1 MDDQIWGYKKESG
14 LPELPEVGKLQ
25 VKNAAWPM
33 PMESHPDA
41 VEFLLLR
48 SGCKQIQVED
58 RLYEM
63 QGGDLLVVFPGE
75 RHGAEDFV
83 QNRTSLAYLLMA
95 VPTEVPRFCMLEEE
109 ERSALWEQLKLLK
122 GRMLKVSPSVC
133 RTMDRLFDHVNTGLP
148 LERARIR
155 TELMRFLFQ
164 ILEEAGEEDKSLPA
178 DIAAV
183 IRYIREAREEMPDIA
198 KMAALVNLS
207 ESRFK
212 QKFKQ
217 ATGIPPAEFTV
228 REKIRESQTLLK
240 DPARTVTSIA
250 MGLQLQPALLRPFPE
265 IHRPLPDPVPSKPRI
280 CIIISFCY
288 GSHPI
293 LMLL

>member
-133 RTMDRLFDHVNTGLP
+133 RTMDRLFDHVNTGLS

-155 TELMRFLFQ
+155 TELMRLLFQ

-250 MGLQLQPALLRPFPE
+250 MELGFSSSQHFSVLFRKYTGL
-265 IHRPLPDPVPSKPRI
+265 S
-280 CIIISFCY
+280 
-288 GSHPI
+288 PI
-293 LMLL
+293 QYRQNHEFVS

>member
-41 VEFLLLR
+41 VELLLLR

-250 MGLQLQPALLRPFPE
+250 MELGFSSSQHFSVLFRKYTGL
-265 IHRPLPDPVPSKPRI
+265 S
-280 CIIISFCY
+280 
-288 GSHPI
+288 PI
-293 LMLL
+293 QYRQNHEFVS

>member
-1 MDDQIWGYKKESG
+1 
-14 LPELPEVGKLQ
+14 
-25 VKNAAWPM
+25 
-33 PMESHPDA
+33 
-41 VEFLLLR
+41 
-48 SGCKQIQVED
+48 
-58 RLYEM
+58 
-63 QGGDLLVVFPGE
+63 
-75 RHGAEDFV
+75 
-83 QNRTSLAYLLMA
+83 
-95 VPTEVPRFCMLEEE
+95 
-109 ERSALWEQLKLLK
+109 
-122 GRMLKVSPSVC
+122 
-133 RTMDRLFDHVNTGLP
+133 MDRLFDHVNTGLP

-250 MGLQLQPALLRPFPE
+250 MELGFSSSQHFSVLFRKYTGL
-265 IHRPLPDPVPSKPRI
+265 S
-280 CIIISFCY
+280 
-288 GSHPI
+288 PI
-293 LMLL
+293 QYRQNHEFVS

>member
-95 VPTEVPRFCMLEEE
+95 VPTEIPRFCMLEKE

-133 RTMDRLFDHVNTGLP
+133 RTMDRLFDHVNAGLP

-250 MGLQLQPALLRPFPE
+250 MELGFSSSQHFSVLFRKYTGL
-265 IHRPLPDPVPSKPRI
+265 S
-280 CIIISFCY
+280 
-288 GSHPI
+288 PI
-293 LMLL
+293 QYRQNHEFVS

>member
-109 ERSALWEQLKLLK
+109 ECSALWEQLKLLK

-250 MGLQLQPALLRPFPE
+250 MELGFSSSQHFSVLFRKYTGL
-265 IHRPLPDPVPSKPRI
+265 S
-280 CIIISFCY
+280 
-288 GSHPI
+288 PI
-293 LMLL
+293 QYRQNHEFVS

>member
-109 ERSALWEQLKLLK
+109 ERSALWGQLKLLK

-250 MGLQLQPALLRPFPE
+250 MELGFSSSQHFSVLFRKYTGL
-265 IHRPLPDPVPSKPRI
+265 S
-280 CIIISFCY
+280 
-288 GSHPI
+288 PI
-293 LMLL
+293 QYRQNHEFVS

>member
-95 VPTEVPRFCMLEEE
+95 VPTELPRFCMLEEE

-148 LERARIR
+148 LEGARIR

-250 MGLQLQPALLRPFPE
+250 MELGFSSSQHFSVLFRKYTGL
-265 IHRPLPDPVPSKPRI
+265 S
-280 CIIISFCY
+280 
-288 GSHPI
+288 PI
-293 LMLL
+293 QYRQNHEFVS

>member
-1 MDDQIWGYKKESG
+1 
-14 LPELPEVGKLQ
+14 
-25 VKNAAWPM
+25 
-33 PMESHPDA
+33 MESHPDA

-133 RTMDRLFDHVNTGLP
+133 RTMDRLFDHVNTGLS

-164 ILEEAGEEDKSLPA
+164 ILEEAGEENKSLPA

-250 MGLQLQPALLRPFPE
+250 MELGFSSSQHFSVLFRKYTGL
-265 IHRPLPDPVPSKPRI
+265 S
-280 CIIISFCY
+280 
-288 GSHPI
+288 PI
-293 LMLL
+293 QYRQNHEFVS

>member
-83 QNRTSLAYLLMA
+83 QNRTSLASLLMA

-250 MGLQLQPALLRPFPE
+250 MELGFSSSQHFSVLFRKYTGL
-265 IHRPLPDPVPSKPRI
+265 S
-280 CIIISFCY
+280 
-288 GSHPI
+288 PI
-293 LMLL
+293 QYRQNHEFVS

>member
-33 PMESHPDA
+33 PMESHSDA

-250 MGLQLQPALLRPFPE
+250 MELGFSSSQHFSVLFRKYTGL
-265 IHRPLPDPVPSKPRI
+265 S
-280 CIIISFCY
+280 
-288 GSHPI
+288 PI
-293 LMLL
+293 QYRQNHEFVS

>member
-148 LERARIR
+148 LEQARIR

-198 KMAALVNLS
+198 KMAALVNRS

-217 ATGIPPAEFTV
+217 ATGIPPAEFIV

-250 MGLQLQPALLRPFPE
+250 MELGFSSSQHFSVLFRKYTGL
-265 IHRPLPDPVPSKPRI
+265 S
-280 CIIISFCY
+280 
-288 GSHPI
+288 PI
-293 LMLL
+293 QYRQNHEFVS

>member
-48 SGCKQIQVED
+48 SGCKQIQVEN

-164 ILEEAGEEDKSLPA
+164 ILEEAGEENKSLPA

-250 MGLQLQPALLRPFPE
+250 MELGFSSSQHFSVLFRKYTGL
-265 IHRPLPDPVPSKPRI
+265 S
-280 CIIISFCY
+280 
-288 GSHPI
+288 PI
-293 LMLL
+293 QYRQNHEFVS

>member
-109 ERSALWEQLKLLK
+109 ERSAIWEQLKLLK

-250 MGLQLQPALLRPFPE
+250 MELGFSSSQHFSVLFRKYTGL
-265 IHRPLPDPVPSKPRI
+265 S
-280 CIIISFCY
+280 
-288 GSHPI
+288 PI
-293 LMLL
+293 QYRQNHEFVS

>member
-148 LERARIR
+148 LEQARIR

-178 DIAAV
+178 
-183 IRYIREAREEMPDIA
+183 DIA

-250 MGLQLQPALLRPFPE
+250 MELGFSSSQHFSVLFRKYTGL
-265 IHRPLPDPVPSKPRI
+265 S
-280 CIIISFCY
+280 
-288 GSHPI
+288 PI
-293 LMLL
+293 QYRQNHEFVS

>member
-33 PMESHPDA
+33 PMESHLDA

-95 VPTEVPRFCMLEEE
+95 VPTEIPRFCMLEEE

-250 MGLQLQPALLRPFPE
+250 MELGFSSSQHFSVLFRKYTGL
-265 IHRPLPDPVPSKPRI
+265 S
-280 CIIISFCY
+280 
-288 GSHPI
+288 PI
-293 LMLL
+293 QYRQNHEFVS

>member
-133 RTMDRLFDHVNTGLP
+133 RTMDRLFDHVNTGLS

-164 ILEEAGEEDKSLPA
+164 ILEEAGEENKSLPA

-250 MGLQLQPALLRPFPE
+250 MELGFSSSQHFSVLFRKYTGL
-265 IHRPLPDPVPSKPRI
+265 S
-280 CIIISFCY
+280 
-288 GSHPI
+288 PI
-293 LMLL
+293 QYRQNHEFVS

>member
-133 RTMDRLFDHVNTGLP
+133 RTMDRLFDRVNTGLP

-250 MGLQLQPALLRPFPE
+250 MELGFSSSQHFSVLFRKYTGL
-265 IHRPLPDPVPSKPRI
+265 S
-280 CIIISFCY
+280 
-288 GSHPI
+288 PI
-293 LMLL
+293 QYRQNHEFVS

>member
-133 RTMDRLFDHVNTGLP
+133 RTMDRLFDHVNTGLS

-164 ILEEAGEEDKSLPA
+164 ILEEAGEENKSLSA

-250 MGLQLQPALLRPFPE
+250 MELGFSSSQHFSVLFRKYTGL
-265 IHRPLPDPVPSKPRI
+265 S
-280 CIIISFCY
+280 
-288 GSHPI
+288 PI
-293 LMLL
+293 QYRQNHEFVS

>member
-240 DPARTVTSIA
+240 DPPRTVTSIA
-250 MGLQLQPALLRPFPE
+250 MELGFSSSQHFSVLFRKYTGL
-265 IHRPLPDPVPSKPRI
+265 S
-280 CIIISFCY
+280 
-288 GSHPI
+288 PI
-293 LMLL
+293 QYRQNHEFVS

>member
-95 VPTEVPRFCMLEEE
+95 VPTEVPRFCMLEEG

-250 MGLQLQPALLRPFPE
+250 MELGFSSSQHFSVLFRKYTGL
-265 IHRPLPDPVPSKPRI
+265 S
-280 CIIISFCY
+280 
-288 GSHPI
+288 PI
-293 LMLL
+293 QYRQNHEFVS

>member
-155 TELMRFLFQ
+155 TELMRFLFR

-250 MGLQLQPALLRPFPE
+250 MELGFSSSQHFSVLFRKYTGL
-265 IHRPLPDPVPSKPRI
+265 S
-280 CIIISFCY
+280 
-288 GSHPI
+288 PI
-293 LMLL
+293 QYRQNHEFVS

>member
-95 VPTEVPRFCMLEEE
+95 VPTEIPRFCMLEEE

-164 ILEEAGEEDKSLPA
+164 ILEGAGEEDKSLPA

-250 MGLQLQPALLRPFPE
+250 MELGFSSSQHFSVLFRKYTGL
-265 IHRPLPDPVPSKPRI
+265 S
-280 CIIISFCY
+280 
-288 GSHPI
+288 PI
-293 LMLL
+293 QYRQNHEFVS

>member
-109 ERSALWEQLKLLK
+109 ERSAPWEQLKLLK

-164 ILEEAGEEDKSLPA
+164 ILEEAGEENKSLPA

-250 MGLQLQPALLRPFPE
+250 MELGFSSSQHFSVLFRKYTGL
-265 IHRPLPDPVPSKPRI
+265 S
-280 CIIISFCY
+280 
-288 GSHPI
+288 PI
-293 LMLL
+293 QYRQNHEFVS

>member
-250 MGLQLQPALLRPFPE
+250 MELGFSSSQHFSVLFRKYTGL
-265 IHRPLPDPVPSKPRI
+265 S
-280 CIIISFCY
+280 
-288 GSHPI
+288 PI
-293 LMLL
+293 QYRQTHEFVS

>member
-164 ILEEAGEEDKSLPA
+164 ILEEAGEENKSLPA

-250 MGLQLQPALLRPFPE
+250 MELGFSSSQHFSVLFRKYTGL
-265 IHRPLPDPVPSKPRI
+265 S
-280 CIIISFCY
+280 
-288 GSHPI
+288 PI
-293 LMLL
+293 QYRQNHEFVS

>member
-25 VKNAAWPM
+25 VKNAAW
-33 PMESHPDA
+33 PDA

-198 KMAALVNLS
+198 KMAALNPAS
-207 ESRFK
+207 SRNSSR
-212 QKFKQ
+212 
-217 ATGIPPAEFTV
+217 PPASPP
-228 REKIRESQTLLK
+228 RNS
-240 DPARTVTSIA
+240 
-250 MGLQLQPALLRPFPE
+250 
-265 IHRPLPDPVPSKPRI
+265 PSGKRSGNPRR
-280 CIIISFCY
+280 F
-288 GSHPI
+288 
-293 LMLL
+293 

>member
-83 QNRTSLAYLLMA
+83 QNRTSLTYLLMA

-250 MGLQLQPALLRPFPE
+250 MELGFSSSQHFSVLFRKYTGL
-265 IHRPLPDPVPSKPRI
+265 S
-280 CIIISFCY
+280 
-288 GSHPI
+288 PI
-293 LMLL
+293 QYRQNHEFVS

>member
-133 RTMDRLFDHVNTGLP
+133 RTMDRLFDHVNTGLS

-250 MGLQLQPALLRPFPE
+250 MELGFSYS
-265 IHRPLPDPVPSKPRI
+265 PLFSVLFR
-280 CIIISFCY
+280 
-288 GSHPI
+288 
-293 LMLL
+293 

>member
-95 VPTEVPRFCMLEEE
+95 VPTEIPRFCMLEEE

-133 RTMDRLFDHVNTGLP
+133 RTMDRLFDHVNTGLS

-164 ILEEAGEEDKSLPA
+164 ILEEAGEENKSLPA

-250 MGLQLQPALLRPFPE
+250 MELGFSSSQHFSVLFRKYTGL
-265 IHRPLPDPVPSKPRI
+265 S
-280 CIIISFCY
+280 
-288 GSHPI
+288 PI
-293 LMLL
+293 QYRQNHEFVS

>member
-33 PMESHPDA
+33 PMESHPDT

-250 MGLQLQPALLRPFPE
+250 MELGFSSSQHFSVLFRKYTGL
-265 IHRPLPDPVPSKPRI
+265 S
-280 CIIISFCY
+280 
-288 GSHPI
+288 PI
-293 LMLL
+293 QYRQNHEFVS

>member
-183 IRYIREAREEMPDIA
+183 IRYIQEAREEMPDIA

-250 MGLQLQPALLRPFPE
+250 MELGFSSSQHFSVLFRKYTGL
-265 IHRPLPDPVPSKPRI
+265 S
-280 CIIISFCY
+280 
-288 GSHPI
+288 PI
-293 LMLL
+293 QYRQNHEFVS